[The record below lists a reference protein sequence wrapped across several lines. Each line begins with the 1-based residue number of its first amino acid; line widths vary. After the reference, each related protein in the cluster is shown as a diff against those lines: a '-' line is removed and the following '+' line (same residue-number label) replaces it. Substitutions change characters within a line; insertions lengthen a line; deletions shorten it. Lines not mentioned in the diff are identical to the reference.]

1 MLSNFDEN
9 PRKNPH
15 KIPKNYFENFEDE
28 LFSKIKTQD
37 FPEDTGFVVPKYY
50 FENFSEKL
58 NEQLSVEKPIVRPL
72 YNYRILTAGIAAV
85 FIFGLFLLNFNKK
98 LEIEDTSITAIDE
111 YVDNGNLKINLFD
124 LGYLIEDDEI
134 NWVEFSSSILKD
146 SIIENYLIEESSE
159 HFWNT
164 AYVGE

>member
-1 MLSNFDEN
+1 MFRNLDEN
-9 PRKNPH
+9 IRKNPH
-15 KIPKNYFENFEDE
+15 LIPENYFENFEDE

-37 FPEDTGFVVPKYY
+37 FPQDSGFVVPNHY
-50 FENFSEKL
+50 FESFSENLDKKL
-58 NEQLSVEKPIVRPL
+58 TPRKSKNRTL
-72 YNYRILTAGIAAV
+72 YSYRVLTASIAAI
-85 FIFGLFLLNFNKK
+85 FIFGIFLLNFNKK
-98 LEIEDTSITAIDE
+98 LEMEDTSITAIDE

-146 SIIENYLIEESSE
+146 SIIENYLIEESNE